1 MSGQETGKRVAI
13 LGGGMIGSAMAMDL
27 SYQGGWDVTVVD
39 ARAEALARLTA
50 RYGVAGLQADLGDA
64 AAVQTTVAG
73 YDLVIG
79 ALPSAIGLQT
89 LEAVLRAGRDYV
101 DISFMPENALELDAL
116 ARERGVTAVV
126 DCGVAPGV
134 SNLMVGY
141 AAARLDRCESV
152 EIYVGGLPAERRWP
166 FDYKAG
172 FAPHDVIEE
181 YVRPARLVEHG
192 RLVVKEALSESE
204 LMDFPGVG
212 TLEAFNTDGL
222 RSLAHTIRAPFMK
235 EKTLRYPGHVHL
247 MRALRE
253 TGFFSKQPL
262 SLGEGSVRPLDV
274 TAALMFPK
282 WTFGE
287 GEADLTVM
295 RVTVEGE
302 KDGSRL
308 RYGWDLLDAFDRASG
323 LRSMSRTTAFPATI
337 MAGLLA
343 DGSFARPGVHAPET
357 VGAVPGLLERVLGE
371 LEGRGVRCQARV
383 EPLGMPEGGREAR
396 EAELAAVGS

>member
-1 MSGQETGKRVAI
+1 MSGTVGKRVVI

-27 SYQGGWDVTVVD
+27 SREPGWDVTVADV
-39 ARAEALARLTA
+39 REETLARLVA
-50 RYGVAGLQADLGDA
+50 RYGVAGVRAELGDA
-64 AAVQTTVAG
+64 AAVERLVVD

-79 ALPSAIGLQT
+79 ALPSAIGFQT
-89 LEAVLRAGRDYV
+89 LAAVLRAGRDYV

-134 SNLMVGY
+134 SNVMVGY
-141 AAARLDRCESV
+141 AAARLDRCERV

-181 YVRPARLVEHG
+181 YVRPARVVENG
-192 RLVVKEALSESE
+192 RLVVKEALSEPE

-222 RSLAHTIRAPFMK
+222 RSLARTIKAPFMK

-253 TGFFSKQPL
+253 TGFFSKEPID
-262 SLGEGSVRPLDV
+262 LGGQWVRPLDA
-274 TAALMFPK
+274 TAALLFPK

-287 GEADLTVM
+287 GEADLTVL
-295 RVTVEGE
+295 RVSVTGE
-302 KDGSRL
+302 RDGL
-308 RYGWDLLDAFDRASG
+308 GVRYSWDLLDAFDRATG

-337 MAGLLA
+337 MAGILA
-343 DGSFARPGVHAPET
+343 SRAFERPGVHAPEA
-357 VGAVPGLLERVLGE
+357 VGAVPGLLERMLRE
-371 LEGRGVRCQARV
+371 LEQRDVRCQARV
-383 EPLGMPEGGREAR
+383 DRLPAPDVDY
-396 EAELAAVGS
+396 EAELTAARR

>member
-1 MSGQETGKRVAI
+1 
-13 LGGGMIGSAMAMDL
+13 MIGSAMAMDL
-27 SYQGGWDVTVVD
+27 SRQHRWDVTVADVRD
-39 ARAEALARLTA
+39 EALARLA
-50 RYGVAGLQADLGDA
+50 SRYGVAGVRAELGDA
-64 AAVQTTVAG
+64 GVVERLVAG

-79 ALPSAIGLQT
+79 ALPSAIGFQT

-134 SNLMVGY
+134 SNLMVGH
-141 AAARLDRCESV
+141 AAARLERCERV

-181 YVRPARLVEHG
+181 YVRPARVVENG
-192 RLVVKEALSESE
+192 RLVVKEALSEPE
-204 LMDFPGVG
+204 LMDFAGVG

-222 RSLAHTIRAPFMK
+222 RTLAGTIRAPFMK

-253 TGFFSKQPL
+253 TGFFSKEPL
-262 SLGEGSVRPLDV
+262 ALGGNAVRPLDV

-287 GEADLTVM
+287 GEADLTVL
-295 RVTVEGE
+295 RVIVEGVAAGE
-302 KDGSRL
+302 RL
-308 RYGWDLLDAFDRASG
+308 RYRWDLLDAFDESSG

-337 MAGLLA
+337 MAGLV
-343 DGSFARPGVHAPET
+343 ARGAFRQSGVHAPES
-357 VGAVPGLLERVLGE
+357 VGAVPGLLQEVLGE
-371 LEGRGVRCQARV
+371 LEARGVRCRSRV
-383 EPLGMPEGGREAR
+383 ERSALPADEPEPAL
-396 EAELAAVGS
+396 LASAG